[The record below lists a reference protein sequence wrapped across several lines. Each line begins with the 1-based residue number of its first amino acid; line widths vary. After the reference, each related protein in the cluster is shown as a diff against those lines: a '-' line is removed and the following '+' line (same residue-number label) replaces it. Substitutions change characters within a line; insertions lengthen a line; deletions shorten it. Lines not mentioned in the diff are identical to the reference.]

1 MHIYEYIQTNRSV
14 SIHTDMCTAYYMLT
28 AQSVAMT
35 EEGGKDILDSR
46 GSASGEHRA
55 IGHLRQL
62 HNLTDQ
68 QPVRLLTVLSDS
80 SLL

>member
-1 MHIYEYIQTNRSV
+1 
-14 SIHTDMCTAYYMLT
+14 MCTAYYMLT
-28 AQSVAMT
+28 AQSVAVT

-46 GSASGEHRA
+46 GSASGGEHRA